1 MALFDKKKK
10 DKNTIEI
17 DKEQFAELVSQAN
30 SGSGSMFSYGLAESL
45 FMSDLDD
52 CILVIDQEIDD
63 KMFATIDTFIMKIN
77 AADKGIEPENRKPI
91 KLIISSLG
99 GSLFDGLGTIN
110 CITNSITPIVGVC
123 TSYACSMAFYIFVA
137 CHVRIAAENATFLNH
152 EGTTGLLD
160 SSCKVVDAVDFYRK
174 VNSRLDKMVASRSK
188 LSLAELE
195 NNRRIE
201 NYYFGDEGK
210 DLGFVDYI
218 IGKDVDFEDIF
229 TNEESDGEE
238 TCDCCCDKIGV

>member
-10 DKNTIEI
+10 AKDTVEL
-17 DKEQFAELVSQAN
+17 DKEQFAELVAQAN
-30 SGSGSMFSYGLAESL
+30 GGTGSMFSYGLAESL

-52 CILVIDQEIDD
+52 RILVIDREIDET
-63 KMFATIDTFIMKIN
+63 MFSTIDTFIIKIN
-77 AADKGIEPENRKPI
+77 AADRGIEPENRKPI
-91 KLIISSLG
+91 KLIISSRG

-110 CITNSITPIVGVC
+110 CINNSITPVIGIC

-137 CHVRIAAENATFLNH
+137 CHVRVAAENATFLNH

-160 SSCKVVDAVDFYRK
+160 SSCKVVDAIDFYRK
-174 VNSRLDKMVASRSK
+174 VNDRLDKMVASRSK
-188 LSLAELE
+188 LSLTELD
-195 NNRRIE
+195 NNRRKE

-218 IGKDVDFEDIF
+218 IGEDIDFEDIIIS
-229 TNEESDGEE
+229 TESDDEE
-238 TCDCCCDKIGV
+238 TCDCDCENVKV